1 MKRKELVREKMRNLI
16 RIEDRKQGLASGKP
30 YFLRV
35 FNILSLE
42 NA

>member
-16 RIEDRKQGLASGKP
+16 RIEYRKQGLASGKP
-30 YFLRV
+30 YFFLV